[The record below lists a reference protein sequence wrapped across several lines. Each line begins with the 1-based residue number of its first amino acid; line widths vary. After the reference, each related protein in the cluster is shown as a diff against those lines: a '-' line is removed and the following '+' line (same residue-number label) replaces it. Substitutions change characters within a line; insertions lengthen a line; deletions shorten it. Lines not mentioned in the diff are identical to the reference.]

1 MVETA
6 SDTLIPETQV
16 TVEEVKR
23 ILEVGRLLLSVLTPE
38 ELEELKS
45 LGGLFLSN
53 SIPVDQSSSS
63 EIGNTGVT

>member
-6 SDTLIPETQV
+6 SDTLNPEIQV

-23 ILEVGRLLLSVLTPE
+23 VLDVGRLLLSVLTPD
-38 ELEELKS
+38 ELEELQS
-45 LGGLFLSN
+45 LGGLFLSK
-53 SIPVDQSSSS
+53 PLPADQSSVS